1 MELSQ
6 NTDTLDGS
14 LRFSAHT
21 RAIASEGAAG
31 WAIADAAA
39 DALDRGEDVVSL
51 CLGDTSFDTPVR
63 ITDAAIRS
71 LRAGRTHYAPVPGTP
86 ELRRNVARA
95 QNRFDLQDWSA
106 DQVTVFAGAQNALFA
121 AMMTVA
127 GAGDEVLYLE
137 PWYATYEATIRA
149 GGAVARPV
157 KLSMDAGGARL
168 SKESI
173 LAQVTERTRAVL
185 LNSPNNPGGYVL
197 DRAELEAVASV
208 AERHN
213 LWIISDEVYRNA
225 VFDGAFLSAASLPE
239 IRERTIIVNS
249 LSKSHAMTGWR
260 VGWTLGPSS
269 AAAHLQNMAQCML
282 FGSPTFV
289 QDAAAVA
296 LEAAGD
302 EDVLFFSN
310 ELRRRRDLM
319 SAELSR
325 LPQLRF
331 VRPVGGMF
339 CFVDVSATGLSGT
352 QFAERLFAAEGLAV
366 VPGVA
371 FGPNMH
377 SFIRLSFSG
386 AEDLIAKGL
395 GRLRRFC
402 EAL

>member
-31 WAIADAAA
+31 WVIADAAA

-51 CLGDTSFDTPVR
+51 CLGDTSFDTPIR

-95 QNRFDLQDWSA
+95 QNRFDRQDWSA

-121 AMMTVA
+121 AVMTVA

-173 LAQVTERTRAVL
+173 LAQVTERTRAIL

-197 DRAELEAVASV
+197 DRAELETVASV

-225 VFDGAFLSAASLPE
+225 VFDGAFLSAASLPGDPGAHDHREQPVE
-239 IRERTIIVNS
+239 IPCDDRLARGVD
-249 LSKSHAMTGWR
+249 AGP
-260 VGWTLGPSS
+260 TLGRRPSPE
-269 AAAHLQNMAQCML
+269 HGPMH
-282 FGSPTFV
+282 
-289 QDAAAVA
+289 AVRLA
-296 LEAAGD
+296 DLRPGCGGGRAG
-302 EDVLFFSN
+302 
-310 ELRRRRDLM
+310 R
-319 SAELSR
+319 
-325 LPQLRF
+325 
-331 VRPVGGMF
+331 GG
-339 CFVDVSATGLSGT
+339 
-352 QFAERLFAAEGLAV
+352 R
-366 VPGVA
+366 
-371 FGPNMH
+371 
-377 SFIRLSFSG
+377 
-386 AEDLIAKGL
+386 
-395 GRLRRFC
+395 
-402 EAL
+402 